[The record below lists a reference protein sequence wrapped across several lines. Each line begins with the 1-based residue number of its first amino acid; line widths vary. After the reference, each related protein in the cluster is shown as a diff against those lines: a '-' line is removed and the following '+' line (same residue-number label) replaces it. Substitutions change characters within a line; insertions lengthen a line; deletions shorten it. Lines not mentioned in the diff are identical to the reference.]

1 MFQTVLYITYF
12 SNIIRFENN
21 FFETVC
27 YLISYIT
34 RDDLVILYC
43 LNTRS
48 YVSKTAVK
56 TVGQRC
62 LNIRCLGKNKNGHQ
76 CRGILY
82 DTILDWEH
90 QLPIEELELS
100 ELHSK

>member
-1 MFQTVLYITYF
+1 M
-12 SNIIRFENN
+12 
-21 FFETVC
+21 
-27 YLISYIT
+27 
-34 RDDLVILYC
+34 
-43 LNTRS
+43 
-48 YVSKTAVK
+48 SKTAVK

-62 LNIRCLGKNKNGHQ
+62 LGIKCFGKSKNGNQ

-100 ELHSK
+100 ELHSR

>member
-1 MFQTVLYITYF
+1 MHL
-12 SNIIRFENN
+12 
-21 FFETVC
+21 
-27 YLISYIT
+27 
-34 RDDLVILYC
+34 
-43 LNTRS
+43 RS

-62 LNIRCLGKNKNGHQ
+62 LNIKCIGKNNFGIQ
-76 CRGILY
+76 CRGVLY

-90 QLPIEELELS
+90 QLPVEELELA